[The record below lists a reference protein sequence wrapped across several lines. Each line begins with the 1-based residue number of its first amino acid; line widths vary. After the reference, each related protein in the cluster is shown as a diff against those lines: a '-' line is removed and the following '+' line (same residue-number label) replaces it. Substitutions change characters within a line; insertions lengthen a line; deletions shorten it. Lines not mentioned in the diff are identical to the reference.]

1 MSDATTPPP
10 APDSRRE
17 FLRRVLRTTAYVPP
31 AVVALGMGN
40 LAAAQATA
48 PGGFGV
54 MMMMGGVMM
63 MASDRNLKT
72 DVAKVDGR
80 SVLKRLASVPV
91 SSWSYKADSATR
103 HMGPMAQDF
112 KKAFDVGSDDRFI
125 HGVDASGVALASIQ
139 GLYALV
145 REQKKQIAKLEK
157 RLGKLEKRR

>member
-1 MSDATTPPP
+1 MSDVTTPPP

-40 LAAAQATA
+40 LASAQATPPA
-48 PGGFGV
+48 
-54 MMMMGGVMM
+54 MMMMM
-63 MASDRNLKT
+63 MASDRNVKT
-72 DVAKVDGR
+72 GVAKVDGR
-80 SVLKRLASVPV
+80 KVLERLASGPV
-91 SSWSYKADSATR
+91 SSWSYKAEVGATR
-103 HMGPMAQDF
+103 HIGPMAQDF

-157 RLGKLEKRR
+157 RLSDLEGRR

>member
-17 FLRRVLRTTAYVPP
+17 FIRRVLRTTAYVPP

-40 LAAAQATA
+40 LASAQATPPA
-48 PGGFGV
+48 MV
-54 MMMMGGVMM
+54 MMMMM
-63 MASDRNLKT
+63 SDRNVKT
-72 DVAKVDGR
+72 GVAAVDGR
-80 SVLKRLASVPV
+80 EVLERLAEVPV
-91 SSWSYKADSATR
+91 SSWTYKTDEAAAR
-103 HMGPMAQDF
+103 HIGPMAQDF

-125 HGVDASGVALASIQ
+125 HSVDANGVALASIQ

-157 RLGKLEKRR
+157 RLSDLEKRR

>member
-1 MSDATTPPP
+1 MSDAKAPTP

-40 LAAAQATA
+40 LASAQAT
-48 PGGFGV
+48 PPV
-54 MMMMGGVMM
+54 MMMMGGM

-72 DVAKVDGR
+72 DVAAVDGR
-80 SVLKRLASVPV
+80 EVLERLASVPV
-91 SSWSYKADSATR
+91 SNWSYKADETTR
-103 HMGPMAQDF
+103 HIGPMAQDF

-157 RLGKLEKRR
+157 RLSDLEKRR

>member
-10 APDSRRE
+10 TPDSRRE

-31 AVVALGMGN
+31 AIVALGMGN
-40 LAAAQATA
+40 LASAQAT
-48 PGGFGV
+48 PPV
-54 MMMMGGVMM
+54 MMMMGGGGMM
-63 MASDRNLKT
+63 MASDRKLKT

-80 SVLKRLASVPV
+80 KVLERLASVPV
-91 SSWSYKADSATR
+91 SSWSYKADAATR

-112 KKAFDVGSDDRFI
+112 KKAFDVGSDERFI

-157 RLGKLEKRR
+157 RLADLEKRR